1 LAQKRHLGKLVNTD
15 IRCVVVFMQI
25 PDRQDHAL
33 VVSTDNLNPRFEQA
47 LMSIVESQEGQS
59 EPTLAKV
66 LNRRLLPDT
75 GQNFLQ
81 ALHEA
86 QLLRAVHIDQV
97 IMLPMPHMQFPLR
110 QVIEMMGGAAPAM
123 SEEHPVIDP
132 DKFNP
137 HVQNANAMSQEQRIG
152 VARNLIV
159 EAEMLENDARTKRER
174 AYILYPELQKKTPA
188 PKVQKTALIETNTVP
203 VQAKKTPAKRAAKT
217 KPVA

>member
-1 LAQKRHLGKLVNTD
+1 MAQKRHLGKLVNTD

-47 LMSIVESQEGQS
+47 LMSIVESQEGQA

-137 HVQNANAMSQEQRIG
+137 HVQNANAMS
-152 VARNLIV
+152 
-159 EAEMLENDARTKRER
+159 
-174 AYILYPELQKKTPA
+174 
-188 PKVQKTALIETNTVP
+188 
-203 VQAKKTPAKRAAKT
+203 
-217 KPVA
+217 